1 MVFNGEHQNRLEE
14 THNGSVRVLE
24 EKVSTQRGT
33 ENLNC
38 ENKKKKDR
46 EKIKKVL
53 YRKPKQP
60 IQSSTTN

>member
-1 MVFNGEHQNRLEE
+1 MVFNGEHQDRLEE

-38 ENKKKKDR
+38 ENKKKDR
-46 EKIKKVL
+46 EKTKKEL

-60 IQSSTTN
+60 IQSSTTD

>member
-38 ENKKKKDR
+38 ENKKKGQRKD
-46 EKIKKVL
+46 KKRAL
-53 YRKPKQP
+53 QK
-60 IQSSTTN
+60 T

>member
-38 ENKKKKDR
+38 ENKKKDR
-46 EKIKKVL
+46 KYKKRAL
-53 YRKPKQP
+53 QK
-60 IQSSTTN
+60 T